1 MIQRECKW
9 FSICPMKRFYEEKR
23 LDSRWIEMYCK
34 GNWKQCVRYDMEEK
48 GEYHPDYMLPDGS
61 LDNNL
66 K

>member
-61 LDNNL
+61 LDSDL